1 MVDMVY
7 PGDVEES
14 SAERPYN
21 KPHLLGPNTAESLL
35 QEAETANPH
44 TMYFDLKFDRS
55 RELLVFMEETKIW
68 QDWLQDCVDQAGV
81 NSGKAC
87 KKLCDI
93 VTERV
98 IYYNSNFNAAMR
110 PQLSPGIPL
119 PYERIISKCKDQK
132 TPL

>member
-1 MVDMVY
+1 MVGIVY
-7 PGDVEES
+7 PDDVKEPSVEK
-14 SAERPYN
+14 PYN
-21 KPHLLGPNTAESLL
+21 KPHLLGPKAAESLL
-35 QEAETANPH
+35 AEAETANPH

-68 QDWLQDCVDQAGV
+68 QDWLQDCVDRAGV

-87 KKLCDI
+87 KKLRDI
-93 VTERV
+93 VAERV

-119 PYERIISKCKDQK
+119 PYERIISESNDQK
-132 TPL
+132 TH